1 MRWAVMRWGPV
12 ACALL
17 VVGCLRPAEEQVE
30 LDRSVGKAEGEAGR
44 VVVADGLARIERFA
58 PGALELWVGAPAI
71 DVELTVAEG
80 APTTWTLT
88 GRNVLSDA
96 ALTVDGA
103 EIEPSSRPVPT
114 EATWSFEL
122 APGDHRVRLAPPDI
136 EAVGAWR
143 FAVLS
148 DVQEAIGEIGDITA
162 KLATERDVRFLVSA
176 GDITD
181 MGAASEYRRLKAEMR
196 ALPFPFYA
204 TPGNHERGEDERNWT
219 RALGR
224 ANYSFT
230 FRDARFS
237 FLDSSF
243 ATIDPTVYGWLDDW
257 LAAGEG
263 GLHVVTTHIPI
274 MDPVGLR
281 GGQFR
286 SRKEAGKL
294 LTRLARSSVDLVL
307 FGHVHS
313 YYAFTLAGI
322 PSYISGGGGGLP
334 ERLDGVGR
342 HYLVVE
348 VDPGEI
354 TGARLVRVD

>member
-1 MRWAVMRWGPV
+1 MRWGSLALV
-12 ACALL
+12 ALL
-17 VVGCLRPAEEQVE
+17 ATGCLRPAEEQVE
-30 LDRSVGKAEGEAGR
+30 LDRSVGRAAIEVGR
-44 VVVADGLARIERFA
+44 VEVADGLAMVEAFEA
-58 PGALELWVGAPAI
+58 GAVELWVGAPAI
-71 DVELTVAEG
+71 DLTLTVAEG
-80 APTTWTLT
+80 APSGWTLT

-96 ALTVDGA
+96 ALSVDGVA
-103 EIEPSSRPVPT
+103 VEVSARPRAT
-114 EATWSFEL
+114 EAVWALTL
-122 APGDHRVRLAPPDI
+122 APGEHTLRLAPPDI
-136 EAVGAWR
+136 DDAGHWR

-148 DVQEAIGEIGDITA
+148 DVQRAIGEVGDITA
-162 KLATERDVRFLVSA
+162 MLADEPGVRFLVSA
-176 GDITD
+176 GDITNQ
-181 MGAASEYRRLKAEMR
+181 GEPSEYRRFRAEMG

-204 TPGNHERGEDERNWT
+204 TPGNHERGTEARTWT
-219 RALGR
+219 DALGR

-230 FRDARFS
+230 FRDTRFS
-237 FLDSSF
+237 FIDSSF
-243 ATIDPTVYGWLDDW
+243 ATIDPTVYDWLDGW
-257 LAAGEG
+257 LAAGESG
-263 GLHVVTTHIPI
+263 PHVVTTHIPI
-274 MDPVGLR
+274 MDPVGVR

-294 LTRLARSSVDLVL
+294 LTKLARSSVDLVL

-322 PSYISGGGGGLP
+322 PAFISGGGGGLP